1 MASLCLPQQQGAY
14 ADERGHLMGFMVRE
28 WEQCTKF
35 TDAIVLEALER
46 VVPPAQI
53 QAAAAAATVP
63 TVRRRKLPADVT
75 VLLCLAM
82 SLWTHEALA
91 GVLHKLVHG
100 LRLFW
105 PDPDIALAGTSAIS
119 QARYRLGAR
128 PLVAL
133 FRQVCRPLA
142 TEQTPGAFHCGLRLM
157 AIDGTTE
164 DVPDS
169 PANTRAFGR
178 HHSDRGAS
186 AFPQVQ
192 GVYLSECGTHAV
204 LDAGFWPCHT
214 SERVGAVRLLRSV
227 GAGMLLL
234 LDRGFYSFE
243 MLERTVAR
251 GAQVLGRVPAGV
263 TLTPRQRLP
272 DGSYWTSIYPADRA
286 RRQRGDHLLVRVIV
300 YTLTDPARPGYGQ
313 THRLVTTLLDAQ
325 AAPALGLIC
334 AYHERWEIELT
345 IDEIDTHQRL
355 VQHPLRS
362 QKPVGVIQ
370 ELYSL
375 LVAHY
380 AVRAIMAE
388 AAAHVAI
395 APTCLSFV
403 HAVELIR
410 LALDD
415 FQLVTPAQHG
425 ALYERLLRDIA
436 ACRLPRRA
444 QRTNP
449 RVVKRKMSN
458 FKLKRPAHR
467 SLPPLQCPF
476 AATVQI
482 LTLPLPP
489 NPADA
494 PDPTPASPLL
504 LTSLI

>member
-1 MASLCLPQQQGAY
+1 MS
-14 ADERGHLMGFMVRE
+14 FMVRE
-28 WEQCTKF
+28 WAQPTKF
-35 TDAIVLEALER
+35 TDAIALEALER
-46 VVPPAQI
+46 VVPPALI
-53 QAAAAAATVP
+53 QAAAVAADVP

-75 VLLCLAM
+75 LLLCLAM
-82 SLWTHEALA
+82 SLWTHEALVV
-91 GVLHKLVHG
+91 VLHKLVHG

-105 PDPDIALAGTSAIS
+105 PDPDLALATKGAIT

-128 PLVAL
+128 PVVAL
-133 FRQVCRPLA
+133 FHQVCRPLA

-169 PANTRAFGR
+169 PANARAFGR

-214 SERVGAVRLLRSV
+214 SERVGALRLLRSV

-243 MLERTVAR
+243 MIERTVAR
-251 GAQVLGRVPAGV
+251 GAHVLGRVPAGV
-263 TLTPRQRLP
+263 TLTPRQVLP
-272 DGSYWTSIYPADRA
+272 DGSYWAYIYPADKERRA
-286 RRQRGDHLLVRVIV
+286 RGDHLLVRVVV
-300 YTLTDPARPGYGQ
+300 YTLTDPARPGYGE

-325 AAPALGLIC
+325 AAPALDLIC

-355 VQHPLRS
+355 AQHPLRS

-375 LVAHY
+375 LLAHY
-380 AVRAIMAE
+380 AIRAIMA
-388 AAAHVAI
+388 AAADEAGL
-395 APTCLSFV
+395 APTRLSFSA
-403 HAVELIR
+403 AVELIR
-410 LALDD
+410 VAIED
-415 FQLVTPAQHG
+415 FHLVAPSNHPR
-425 ALYERLLRDIA
+425 LYQRLLRDIA
-436 ACRLPRRA
+436 ACPLPERA
-444 QRTNP
+444 ARTNP

-458 FKLKRPAHR
+458 FKLKRSTPPPASQH
-467 SLPPLQCPF
+467 LPAF
-476 AATVQI
+476 ATTIHI
-482 LTLPLPP
+482 LPQAASAPQAL
-489 NPADA
+489 DA
-494 PDPTPASPLL
+494 PCPDHDAVDTCWLL
-504 LTSLI
+504 SCLN